1 MNFDSWVKKEKPFA
15 TMIGMGGGATSLINT
30 SGGGGSGII
39 ASGGIVGEYVDGAG
53 DAYKCHVFTSSGIL
67 SITAVNGDGE
77 IEYLCVA
84 GGGGAGSITGSGGGG
99 GGFRTN
105 MAGNPLSAN
114 NPIVVTANPIAITV
128 GHGGKAGSVDP
139 YGGGWSLGLNGG
151 PSIFAHPTSPITA
164 SGGGAGKGYDTSPT
178 AAANA
183 GGSGGGGNGG
193 GPGGP
198 EGAGNTPPVSPV
210 QGYAGGP
217 GGSGQG
223 TGGGGGAGGQGSTG
237 SPTARGGV
245 GGLGQPLTIEGDI
258 YTTPGDGASNV
269 AKNSSYAPGGSGGSA
284 FNYSSS
290 TPTISNPVN
299 GGEAGYGPTSESWN
313 SRHGAPGVAGFGG
326 GGGGCGQNGEG
337 APGGS
342 GVVVVRYKTGSMT
355 ATAKATGGIV
365 NFYPG
370 SPLSPTGATIHI
382 FRAAGTF
389 TMPGSFNETIEWW
402 MIGGGGSGGG
412 NIGGGGGSGQMKTG
426 TGSFSGPATSL
437 VFVGRGGRVCGPSP
451 ENGTYYQRAG
461 GPSGINLPGS
471 PTPLGIPYAWQT
483 GGGGGGGGHNQN
495 PKNNGESGST
505 MGGPT
510 YRGSGGGGCGGPGNG
525 SGGTGGPSGNPNPT
539 TTWGSNPG
547 GSGSPNDDGGGGG
560 GAGGSAGTPAGG
572 TGVQLPATFRNPE
585 MIGTPNTSYGA
596 PGGAGGGGGLGYP
609 GPGGGWFWFGGGGNG
624 GQYPTGYGSWGGG
637 AAGAWYGAK
646 PIMMS
651 TGYAGGG
658 NSTGPDNTKSPPGTN
673 PALGDGGAGGVNSGG
688 GGGGT
693 CKCGPSFPSPDD
705 PDGGYYYGGM
715 GGTGIVLVAYPQ

>member
-1 MNFDSWVKKEKPFA
+1 
-15 TMIGMGGGATSLINT
+15 MIGMGGGATSLINT

-84 GGGGAGSITGSGGGG
+84 GGGGSGSVTGSGGGG

-139 YGGGWSLGLNGG
+139 NGGGWTTGHNGG
-151 PSIFAHPTSPITA
+151 PSIFAHPTSPITS
-164 SGGGAGKGYDTSPT
+164 SGGGAGRGYNPSPT
-178 AAANA
+178 VASPD
-183 GGSGGGGNGG
+183 GGSGGGGNGSA
-193 GPGGP
+193 PGGP
-198 EGAGNTPPVSPV
+198 AGAGNTPPVSPV

-217 GGSGQG
+217 GGSGKG

-237 SPTARGGV
+237 SPTDRGGV

-258 YTTPGDGASNV
+258 YTTPGDTGQV
-269 AKNSSYAPGGSGGSA
+269 AKNSSYAPGGSGGSWA
-284 FNYSSS
+284 NYPSS

-313 SRHGAPGVAGFGG
+313 TRHGAPGVAGFGG

-412 NIGGGGGSGQMKTG
+412 NIGGGGGSGQMKKG
-426 TGSFSGPATSL
+426 TGSYSGPATSL
-437 VFVGRGGRVCGPSP
+437 VYVGRGGRVCGPSP
-451 ENGTYYQRAG
+451 SNSEYYQRKG
-461 GPSGINLPGS
+461 GASGINLPGS
-471 PTPLGIPYAWQT
+471 PATTIPSAWQT
-483 GGGGGGGGHNQN
+483 AGGGGGGGISQN
-495 PKNNGESGST
+495 PKNNGEDGSAL
-505 MGGPT
+505 GGPT
-510 YRGSGGGGCGGPGNG
+510 YRGSGGGGCGGPGPANG
-525 SGGTGGPSGNPNPT
+525 NGGTGGPAGNPSPT
-539 TTWGSNPG
+539 TTWGSYPG
-547 GSGSPNDDGGGGG
+547 GGGNPNNDGGGGG
-560 GAGGSAGTPAGG
+560 GAGGPGG
-572 TGVQLPATFRNPE
+572 NPTGGAGVQLPATFRNPE

-637 AAGAWYGAK
+637 AGGAWYGAK

-658 NSTGPDNTKSPPGTN
+658 NNTGPDNTKSPPGTN

-693 CKCGPSFPSPDD
+693 CKCGPAFPSPDD